1 MNRAWIRAVVT
12 SAFVT
17 WTAVLPSSGVAQE
30 IDRAADR
37 GPGVPSSMFGTYI
50 QQGELVLYPFF
61 EYYRDGN
68 AEYAPNEF
76 GYGLDEDFRGEYEG
90 REWLLFLGYGLGEDV
105 LVELEAA
112 HISATLERSPEDPT
126 GFPAEI
132 SESGIGDVEAQI
144 RWRWADETATRPEF
158 FSFFET
164 VFPLQKDKLLIGT
177 QDWEFKLGAGLVRGF
192 GWGTLAFRLAAEYD
206 GEEDQVGPGEY
217 ALEYLNRLSPSLR
230 LYAGIEGSEDEVELI
245 PEVQWFLRENLVMK
259 LNSAVGITS
268 KAADWAP
275 EVGLMFFFR

>member
-1 MNRAWIRAVVT
+1 
-12 SAFVT
+12 
-17 WTAVLPSSGVAQE
+17 
-30 IDRAADR
+30 
-37 GPGVPSSMFGTYI
+37 MFGTYI
-50 QQGELVLYPFF
+50 QEGELVLYPFF

-68 AEYAPNEF
+68 AEYAPNEY

-90 REWLLFLGYGLGEDV
+90 REWLLFLGYGFGEDV
-105 LVELEAA
+105 IVELEAA

-126 GFPAEI
+126 DFPAEI
-132 SESGIGDVEAQI
+132 SESGIGDVEGQI

-164 VFPLQKDKLLIGT
+164 VFPLQKDKVLIGT
-177 QDWEFKLGAGLVRGF
+177 RDWEFKLGAGLVRGF
-192 GWGTLAFRLAAEYD
+192 GWGTLSLRVAAEYD
-206 GEEDQVGPGEY
+206 GEEDAVGPGEY
-217 ALEYLNRLSPSLR
+217 ALEYLNRLSPAIR
-230 LYAGIEGSEDEVELI
+230 VYAGVEGSEDEVEFI
-245 PEVQWFLRENLVMK
+245 PEVQWFLRENLVVK

>member
-1 MNRAWIRAVVT
+1 VTAALIGAVAFG
-12 SAFVT
+12 SA
-17 WTAVLPSSGVAQE
+17 AAPAPVAAQA

-37 GPGVPSSMFGTYI
+37 GPGVSSSMFGTYI
-50 QQGELVLYPFF
+50 QDGEIVLYPFF
-61 EYYRDGN
+61 EYYWDGN

-76 GYGLDEDFRGEYEG
+76 GFGLDEDFRGEYEG
-90 REWLLFLGYGLGEDV
+90 REWLIFLGYGLGEDI
-105 LVELEAA
+105 LIELEAA

-126 GFPAEI
+126 DFPAEI
-132 SESGIGDVEAQI
+132 SESGIGDVEGQI
-144 RWRWADETATRPEF
+144 RWRWSDETATRPEF

-164 VFPLQKDKLLIGT
+164 VFPLQKEKLLIGT
-177 QDWEFKLGAGLVRGF
+177 QDWEFKLGAGMVRGF

-206 GEEDQVGPGEY
+206 GAEDVVEAGEY
-217 ALEYLNRLSPSLR
+217 ALEYLNRVSPAIR
-230 LYAGIEGSEDEVELI
+230 LYAGVEGSEDEVEFI
-245 PEVQWFLRENLVMK
+245 PEVQWFLRENVVLK